1 MEEAQMIINI
11 ANKALIYTAFCS
23 WVSANTASQY
33 LSIKSHIPWRE
44 TASLSPRKTKNKIKK
59 KNWRSFCVYSTD
71 SFNSGIK
78 FLIYV

>member
-33 LSIKSHIPWRE
+33 LSIKSHGERQPLWVQEKQRIKERKKTEEAFVCIPLI
-44 TASLSPRKTKNKIKK
+44 ASIMAL
-59 KNWRSFCVYSTD
+59 
-71 SFNSGIK
+71 NS
-78 FLIYV
+78 